1 MVFDTIGTSSSITYS
16 TSTGLFSLVA
26 GVTYE
31 LQTNLYVQFEGSTN
45 YISNYQWVDSS
56 NNALSPT
63 QGQAIP
69 VTSGYNDSGVA
80 SQSLI
85 YTPSQNINVKVRW
98 VGVYG
103 GRMLIQGIK
112 TWAKVIQLN
121 PTVAVQA
128 TATGTV
134 NNDYI
139 QAAKSTAQASVS
151 KNSTINFDTVV
162 ASSNTIPFANN
173 AFTLTAGKTYELDAS
188 LVTNTFSSTA
198 AYIWYSWVDATTLTP
213 LDTVGGSAVSSE
225 SSGVTTPMTWTANDG
240 YYGSA
245 KLIYTPNTNQTVKL
259 YATDGSGTCTV
270 LSIGT
275 RITIRQI
282 NQAFALNALA
292 TMATTG
298 DVSVGG
304 NLTVTGNIA
313 GTAVKITA
321 PTFQA
326 VTPSWGLNDV
336 ASAAWFLLGTW
347 NTSQA
352 GNCLYM
358 RLLGHCGYNGVTTQ
372 NQVTELMF
380 VTSNDSSYIAGSS
393 GNYYA
398 AGSASVNSRLGTGAT
413 YQAPN
418 KFRIIQVSKTQY
430 QIYAYFGSAYMRNSN
445 YSIQITPGDTWTDGG
460 GNGGVTAP
468 TGNYVEIT
476 PSSF

>member
-1 MVFDTIGTSSSITYS
+1 LI
-16 TSTGLFSLVA
+16 A

-31 LQTNLYVQFEGSTN
+31 LQTNLYVQFEGSTG
-45 YISNYQWVDSS
+45 YISNYQGVDSS

-69 VTSGYNDSGVA
+69 VTSGFNDSGVA
-80 SQSLI
+80 SQSII

-103 GRMLIQGIK
+103 GRMLVQGVK
-112 TWAKVIQLN
+112 TWAKVKQLN
-121 PTVAVQA
+121 PTIAVQA

-134 NNDYI
+134 NNDFI

-188 LVTNTFSSTA
+188 LVTNTFSSTS

-213 LDTVGGSAVSSE
+213 LDTVGGGAVSSE

-282 NQAFALNALA
+282 NQAFALNALN
-292 TMATTG
+292 TMSTTG
-298 DVSVGG
+298 NVTVGG
-304 NLTVTGNIA
+304 NLSLTGS
-313 GTAVKITA
+313 
-321 PTFQA
+321 FQG
-326 VTPSWGLNDV
+326 VTPAYTFADDS
-336 ASAAWFLLGTW
+336 ASASWYLLGTW
-347 NTSQA
+347 NTVQSGQT
-352 GNCLYM
+352 LYM
-358 RLLGHCGYNGVTTQ
+358 RIVSHAGYNGVANQ
-372 NQVTELMF
+372 NQVTELMWA
-380 VTSNDSSYIAGSS
+380 TSNGTSTYNGSTGPMYGAGQ
-393 GNYYA
+393 
-398 AGSASVNSRLGTGAT
+398 ASVDSRLGTGGGS
-413 YQAPN
+413 YSSPSV
-418 KFRIIQVSKTQY
+418 FRMVQVSQTQY
-430 QIYAYFGSAYMRNSN
+430 QVYGYFASYTRGSTYSVQTSN
-445 YSIQITPGDTWTDGG
+445 LCSWTHSGTPVSAPG
-460 GNGGVTAP
+460 GNYIA
-468 TGNYVEIT
+468 IT
-476 PSSF
+476 PSTF